1 MALEV
6 RSLRPGS
13 VRRQQRRD
21 MKRSRAAE
29 KTLRNLTGH
38 REERDLNE
46 SLTEHPMQLEN
57 EIAIVTGAAQG
68 IGREISLSLARE
80 GALVVIADIT
90 QQGLMQTAEMISK
103 NYGSKPKIIPTD
115 ITQEDQVANLIQHT
129 LAIDNRIDILVNNAG
144 VSGPIKNIEDI
155 SFEEWEAT
163 MAVNLCGM
171 FLCCKHVVPVMKKQ
185 KKGNI
190 INLSSMTGKRPMVQR
205 TPYATTK
212 MGVIGLTRTLAQEVG
227 KWKIRVNALCPGAVE
242 SPRLTK
248 VLEAIRQQSGKSW
261 DQVVGE
267 MTEESAL
274 KCLVD
279 PKYVCAMVVF
289 LCSPNGAMITGE
301 DINISAGLVMY

>member
-1 MALEV
+1 
-6 RSLRPGS
+6 
-13 VRRQQRRD
+13 
-21 MKRSRAAE
+21 
-29 KTLRNLTGH
+29 
-38 REERDLNE
+38 
-46 SLTEHPMQLEN
+46 MQLEN

-129 LAIDNRIDILVNNAG
+129 LVIDNRIDILVNNAG
-144 VSGPIKNIEDI
+144 ISGPIKNIEDI

-163 MAVNLCGM
+163 MAVNLRGM
-171 FLCCKHVVPVMKKQ
+171 FLCCKHAVPVMKKQ

-212 MGVIGLTRTLAQEVG
+212 MGVIGLTRTLAAEVG

-267 MTEESAL
+267 MADESAL
-274 KCLVD
+274 KCLVE